1 MIMYME
7 KSAKIL
13 VAGYTG
19 LVGSA
24 ITRQLQLQGYDNL
37 LLRDYRDVDFTNQK
51 QTLDFF
57 EQNKPEFV
65 FLAAAKVGGIVA
77 NSTYPAQFYYENIM
91 IQSNIIHGSYL
102 NKVKRLLFLGS
113 SCIYPKL
120 APQPMKEEHLLTG
133 ALELTNRPY
142 ALAKIGGIEQCWSYN
157 RQYSTHY
164 IAAMPTNLYGPGD
177 NYNLQSSHVL
187 PAMIRKMH
195 EAKERH
201 DKTVTLWGTGS
212 PYREL
217 LCNLDLAAACV
228 YLLNME
234 EATYNAFVGSSE
246 QPPLVNIGY
255 GQDFTIKELAAK
267 VAAVVG
273 FNGQIVWDSSKP
285 DGTPRKLMD
294 SSRIFALGW
303 KPTVKLD
310 DGIRLA
316 YQDFLARRDTLKD

>member
-1 MIMYME
+1 MNYMD
-7 KSAKIL
+7 KQAKIL

-37 LLRDYRDVDFTNQK
+37 LLKDYRDVDFTNQQ

-57 EQNKPEFV
+57 SKNRPQYL

-77 NSTYPAQFYYENIM
+77 NNMYPAQFYYENMM
-91 IQSNIIHGSYL
+91 IQCNIIHSAYL
-102 NKVKRLLFLGS
+102 HGVKRLLFLGS

-133 ALELTNRPY
+133 PLESTNRPY
-142 ALAKIGGIEQCWSYN
+142 ALAKIGGIEQCWAYN
-157 RQYSTHY
+157 RQYGTHY

-177 NYNLQSSHVL
+177 NYNLQNSHVL

-195 EAKERH
+195 EAKERP
-201 DKTVTLWGTGS
+201 DNTATLWGTGS

-217 LCNLDLAAACV
+217 LYNQDLAAACV

-234 EATYNAFVGSSE
+234 ETEYNAFVGSTE

-255 GQDFTIKELAAK
+255 GQDFTIKDLAAI
-267 VAAVVG
+267 VAQVVG
-273 FNGQIVWDSSKP
+273 FNGQIIWDRSKP

-294 SSRIFALGW
+294 SSRIFAFGW
-303 KPTVKLD
+303 RPTVKLQ
-310 DGIRLA
+310 DGVRLA
-316 YQDFLARRDTLKD
+316 YQDFLARKHTFKD

>member
-1 MIMYME
+1 MYMD
-7 KSAKIL
+7 KQAKIL

-24 ITRQLQLQGYDNL
+24 ITRQLQSQGYSNL
-37 LLRDYRDVDFTNQK
+37 LLKDHRDVDFTNQK

-57 EQNKPEFV
+57 AQNKPEFV
-65 FLAAAKVGGIVA
+65 FLAAAKVGGVVA
-77 NSTYPAQFYYENIM
+77 NNTYPAQFYYENVM
-91 IQSNIIHGSYL
+91 IQSNIIHSSYT
-102 NKVKRLLFLGS
+102 NQVDRLLFLGS
-113 SCIYPKL
+113 SCIYPQL

-133 ALELTNRPY
+133 PLEPTNRPY
-142 ALAKIGGIEQCWSYN
+142 AMAKIGGIEQCWSYN
-157 RQYSTHY
+157 RQYGTHY

-177 NYNLQSSHVL
+177 NYNLQNSHVL

-195 EAKERH
+195 EAKDRS
-201 DKTVTLWGTGS
+201 DQTVTLWGTGT

-217 LCNLDLAAACV
+217 LFNQDLAAACV

-234 EATYNAFVGSSE
+234 EDNYNAFVSNPD
-246 QPPLVNIGY
+246 QPPLVNIGC

-267 VAAVVG
+267 VADVVG
-273 FNGQIVWDSSKP
+273 FKGRIVWDSTKP

-303 KPTVKLD
+303 RPTVKLE

-316 YQDFLARRDTLKD
+316 YLDYLSRKDTFKD

>member
-1 MIMYME
+1 MYINQY
-7 KSAKIL
+7 AKIL

-24 ITRQLQLQGYDNL
+24 ITRQLMSQGYDNL
-37 LLRDYRDVDFTNQK
+37 LMIDYRDVDFTNQQ

-57 EQNKPEFV
+57 NKTKPEFV

-77 NSTYPAQFYYENIM
+77 NNTYPAQFYYENMM
-91 IQSNIIHGSYL
+91 IQCNIIHSAYANG
-102 NKVKRLLFLGS
+102 VKRLLFLGS

-133 ALELTNRPY
+133 PLESTNRSY

-157 RQYSTHY
+157 RQYGTKY

-177 NYNLQSSHVL
+177 NYNLQNSHVM

-195 EAKERH
+195 EAKERS
-201 DKTVTLWGTGS
+201 DQTVTLWGTGS
-212 PYREL
+212 PYREFL
-217 LCNLDLAAACV
+217 YNQDLAAACV

-234 EATYNAFVGSSE
+234 EAKYIAFVGSPD

-255 GQDFTIKELAAK
+255 GQDVTIKELAEI
-267 VAAVVG
+267 VAGVVG
-273 FNGQIVWDSSKP
+273 FKGQILWDASKP

-294 SSRIFALGW
+294 SSRIFDLGW
-303 KPTVKLD
+303 RPTVKLQ
-310 DGIRLA
+310 DGIKLA
-316 YQDFLARRDTLKD
+316 YQDFLSRKETFKD

>member
-1 MIMYME
+1 MD
-7 KSAKIL
+7 KHAKIF
-13 VAGYTG
+13 VAGHTG

-24 ITRQLQLQGYDNL
+24 ITRQLKSQDYDNL
-37 LLRDYRDVDFTNQK
+37 LLTDFRDLDLTNQK
-51 QTLDFF
+51 QTQVFF
-57 EQNKPEFV
+57 DTNKPEYV

-77 NSTYPAQFYYENIM
+77 NNTYPAQFYYENMM
-91 IQSNIIHGSYL
+91 IQSNVIHSSYL
-102 NKVKRLLFLGS
+102 NGVKRLLFLGS

-133 ALELTNRPY
+133 PLEPTNRPY
-142 ALAKIGGIEQCWSYN
+142 ALAKIGGIEQCWAYN
-157 RQYSTHY
+157 RQYGTKY

-177 NYNLQSSHVL
+177 NYNLQNSHVM

-195 EAKERH
+195 EAKERS

-217 LCNLDLAAACV
+217 LYNQDLAAACV
-228 YLLNME
+228 YLLNMNE
-234 EATYNAFVGSSE
+234 NKFNAFIRCPD

-255 GQDFTIKELAAK
+255 GQDVTIKELAK
-267 VAAVVG
+267 TVAGVVG
-273 FNGQIVWDSSKP
+273 FKGQIIWDNSKP

-294 SSRIFALGW
+294 SSRIFATGW
-303 KPTVKLD
+303 RPTVKLE

-316 YQDFLARRDTLKD
+316 YQDYLAHKDTFKD